1 MQLSQVHTID
11 WAKIEWEPVR
21 RGVGRKA
28 FSGNG
33 ATLALNRL
41 EPGYEPLPHKH
52 PHEQIVYIVQ
62 GTMALHIEDTVLNL
76 SAGSLA
82 VVPGG
87 AMHWGEVIGN
97 EVVLNLD
104 VFTPKRAEYAA

>member
-1 MQLSQVHTID
+1 MDLQTIHTID
-11 WAKIEWEPVR
+11 WAKIEWEQVR

-41 EPGYEPLPHKH
+41 EPGYEPAPHSH
-52 PHEQIVYIVQ
+52 PHEQILYILQ
-62 GTMALHIEDTVLNL
+62 GTMALHIEDKVLTL
-76 SAGSLA
+76 TAGALA

-87 AMHWGEVIGN
+87 VTHWGEVIGN

>member
-1 MQLSQVHTID
+1 MDIHKID
-11 WAKIEWEPVR
+11 WSSIPWEAVR
-21 RGVGRKA
+21 KGVGRKA

-41 EPGYEPLPHKH
+41 EPGYEPAPHSH
-52 PHEQIVYIVQ
+52 PHEQIVYIIQ
-62 GTMALHIEDTVLNL
+62 GTMKLHVGDQAHIL
-76 SAGSLA
+76 SAGGLA
-82 VVPGG
+82 VVPSNVT
-87 AMHWGEVIGN
+87 HWGEVVGS